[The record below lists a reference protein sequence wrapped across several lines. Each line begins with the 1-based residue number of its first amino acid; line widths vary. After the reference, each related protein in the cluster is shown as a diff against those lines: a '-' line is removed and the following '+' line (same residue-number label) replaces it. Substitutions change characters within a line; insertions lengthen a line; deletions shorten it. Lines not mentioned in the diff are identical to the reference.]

1 VSQGQDTPA
10 EHIPVPAEP
19 PAADDG
25 AEVFRFRLYAATGGE
40 IGTLTSAISSWAPG
54 EVVTIG
60 DGRRFEIR
68 RVTVVA
74 GGEIDGLF
82 DVDQVE

>member
-1 VSQGQDTPA
+1 MAGLFYRAPLSVA
-10 EHIPVPAEP
+10 
-19 PAADDG
+19 
-25 AEVFRFRLYAATGGE
+25 AEVAWDFLDRYSRAEVHVFSACMSERMVGGCR
-40 IGTLTSAISSWAPG
+40 
-54 EVVTIG
+54 VVTIG

-82 DVDQVE
+82 DVDQVD

>member
-1 VSQGQDTPA
+1 M
-10 EHIPVPAEP
+10 PVPAEQ
-19 PAADDG
+19 PATDNG

-82 DVDQVE
+82 DVDQVD